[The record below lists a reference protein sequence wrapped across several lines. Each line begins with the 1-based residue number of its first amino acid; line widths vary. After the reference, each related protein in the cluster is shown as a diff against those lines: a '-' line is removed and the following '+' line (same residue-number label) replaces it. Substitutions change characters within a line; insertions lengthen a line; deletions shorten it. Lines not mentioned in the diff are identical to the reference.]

1 MAHQHGADGH
11 AGAGV
16 KTADQLAAD
25 RRDVGQSREQVG
37 YLLRRTPKWVM
48 FVEEGRIP
56 FTQEIHDQIAWAIDQ
71 HAIYAKDPGAVVA
84 AAVDAAF
91 PGSNLTSNQQSN

>member
-1 MAHQHGADGH
+1 LL
-11 AGAGV
+11 
-16 KTADQLAAD
+16 TAAQLAAM
-25 RRDVGQSREQVG
+25 RREVGQSRE
-37 YLLRRTPKWVM
+37 LLAWVLQRSPRWVT

-56 FTQEIHDQIAWAIDQ
+56 LTQEIHDQIEWGIEM
-71 HAIYAKDPGAVVA
+71 HTHYAKDPGAVVA